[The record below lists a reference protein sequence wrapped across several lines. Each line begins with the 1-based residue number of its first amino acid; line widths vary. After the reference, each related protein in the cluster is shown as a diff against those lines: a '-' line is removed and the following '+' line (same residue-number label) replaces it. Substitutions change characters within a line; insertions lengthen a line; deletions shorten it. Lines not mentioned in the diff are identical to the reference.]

1 MLKLNRSLSRTA
13 VVFCTC
19 LFSNMAYGQWDEFFK
34 AFGSSSV
41 GYSELALDVSTLYN
55 PRLPKPLMGFHL
67 KYGMEDEAEIFG
79 LELASIF
86 FLRLGYFFPQGA
98 QSQGYFDA
106 TSADTAQFKPIIV
119 PHTFN
124 QNISYLMLEMGS
136 EYYFLFNPKGSVGL
150 YTGWLAAI
158 NIQNNEVYY
167 QIAAYDDLHYTLITE
182 SDWQAERK
190 EIELGTILGINVGC
204 DVLVGD
210 FGALYFETSFM
221 LNLFS
226 ETKKIPQFNLS
237 SPTLMAFSLGYKFEL

>member
-1 MLKLNRSLSRTA
+1 
-13 VVFCTC
+13 
-19 LFSNMAYGQWDEFFK
+19 
-34 AFGSSSV
+34 
-41 GYSELALDVSTLYN
+41 
-55 PRLPKPLMGFHL
+55 
-67 KYGMEDEAEIFG
+67 
-79 LELASIF
+79 
-86 FLRLGYFFPQGA
+86 
-98 QSQGYFDA
+98 
-106 TSADTAQFKPIIV
+106 
-119 PHTFN
+119 
-124 QNISYLMLEMGS
+124 MLEMGS

-226 ETKKIPQFNLS
+226 ETKKFHNLTLAAPRLWPLVWVISSNFRSKPTQDCFSPSFEQFPHFIYQRCPILFGMCR
-237 SPTLMAFSLGYKFEL
+237 TLFIVIGLLYG